1 MDERQR
7 REVLGV
13 ALILLGLLVA
23 FALLSPLFTGGGNW
37 IGPAG
42 ALLHDNLE
50 RAVGAL
56 SPLLAVPAFMWG
68 LRFLGWGDPA
78 RALRWSI
85 LTVAL
90 LAALPSLYWL
100 IAAPGPAAGGNIGWL
115 GETAGAGLAQVFGR
129 LGGALLAT
137 GVLVLTLF
145 VTMSWSLTSAVT
157 AGGRSLG
164 RGVAAAAGAVLGLGR
179 SFAGAGRR
187 SRPPRSPSGLP
198 RPPARLPRPPAKPD
212 PPSEAKT
219 RAAARRGRAAK
230 RRKSAESK
238 RAQPDPAGADPE
250 QEREP
255 EPEDEAPPVPELE
268 ETGDPG
274 SPDVPPIHL
283 FDAPSGQGSGLGVR
297 DLDRLGEV
305 LIEKL
310 ATFRVAGEIGGWTTG
325 PVVTQFEV
333 VPAPGVKVGQI
344 SARAD
349 DIALALKAPSVR
361 IVAPIPGKGA
371 VGVEVPNPAS
381 EMVLVRE
388 ILESPSYR
396 RGRQMLP
403 LALGRDLS
411 GKPTCAD
418 LTRMPHL
425 LIAGQTGSGKSVCI
439 NALIT
444 SLVGRYT
451 PAELRLLM
459 VDPKMVELSVYGDL
473 PHLRHPVITDNE
485 EAASVLKW
493 AVYEMK
499 RRFGLLSANGCRNI
513 AEFNGRITGGRE
525 VFLPK
530 RGVMDEPALY
540 DEGPLPYIVLI
551 IDELADLMMTVQSEV
566 ETPLAMLA
574 QKARAV
580 GIHLVLATQRPS
592 VNVLTGLIKA
602 NIPSRIAFR
611 VASKIDSRTIL
622 DQNGAESLLGNGDML
637 FLPPGESDPVRI
649 QGAYISSEETERLL
663 DWYREQAKA
672 RAEAERAEEE
682 AASERDILD
691 LLKELE
697 EEEGGSGVSDEGA
710 EDRDQLFRQ
719 AAEIVISHAAGS
731 TSLLQRRLKI
741 GYGRAARIID
751 QLHAAGIVGPAE
763 GSKPREVLATLAD
776 LDGGDVDEP

>member
-1 MDERQR
+1 MVDERQR

-13 ALILLGLLVA
+13 ALILLGLLAA
-23 FALLSPLFTGGGNW
+23 FALLSPLIAGGANW

-42 ALLHDNLE
+42 ELLHDNLE
-50 RAVGAL
+50 RAVGVL
-56 SPLLAVPAFMWG
+56 SPLVAVPAFMWG
-68 LRFLGWGDPA
+68 LHFLGWGDPT

-85 LTVAL
+85 LSVVL
-90 LAALPSLYWL
+90 LAVLPSLYWL
-100 IAAPGPAAGGNIGWL
+100 IAGPGPGTTGDVGWL
-115 GETAGAGLAQVFGR
+115 GATAGDGLAQVFGR
-129 LGGALLAT
+129 LGGVLLAA

-145 VTMSWSLTSAVT
+145 VTMRWSLTGAVT

-164 RGVAAAAGAVLGLGR
+164 RGVVAAGGAVLGLGR
-179 SFAGAGRR
+179 SFAGRARPSR
-187 SRPPRSPSGLP
+187 SPRS
-198 RPPARLPRPPAKPD
+198 PAKPD
-212 PPSEAKT
+212 PPSEAKVK
-219 RAAARRGRAAK
+219 AATGRGRAAK
-230 RRKSAESK
+230 KRKPAKPASAPPE
-238 RAQPDPAGADPE
+238 PDPA
-250 QEREP
+250 
-255 EPEDEAPPVPELE
+255 PEDETPPVPELKE
-268 ETGDPG
+268 AGDPG
-274 SPDVPPIHL
+274 SSDVPPIQL
-283 FDAPSGQGSGLGVR
+283 FDAPVGQGSGLGVR
-297 DLDRLGEV
+297 DLDRLGEI

-381 EMVLVRE
+381 EIVLVRE

-396 RGRQMLP
+396 RGRHTLP

-444 SLVGRYT
+444 SLVCRYT

-499 RRFGLLSANGCRNI
+499 RRFGLLSANGCRNV
-513 AEFNGRITGGRE
+513 AEFNGRIARGRE

-530 RGVMDEPALY
+530 RGVMDEQALY

-697 EEEGGSGVSDEGA
+697 EEEGGAGVSDEGA
-710 EDRDQLFRQ
+710 EDRDPLFRQ

-776 LDGGDVDEP
+776 LDAGNVDEP